1 MTQKFHE
8 NETATIALYKY
19 HDLLESEEEL
29 SEIRKAFGDDY
40 IYEIEAKLFDAA
52 SNGDGDAKYLLDLI
66 NTVKA

>member
-29 SEIRKAFGDDY
+29 GEIRKAFYDNRVLD
-40 IYEIEAKLFDAA
+40 IEIKLVDAA
-52 SNGDGDAKYLLDLI
+52 ANGDEDAQCLLELI
-66 NTVKA
+66 YAVKA